1 MWRILQTY
9 TFLLGSQ
16 SGYVGVVL
24 TSCLNMVGMMQ
35 WGLRQSAVME
45 NTMTSV
51 ERIVEYG
58 KLQSEAELARLF
70 SKWCNFT
77 ILSMVYKEQ
86 DHFSTSLVP

>member
-1 MWRILQTY
+1 M
-9 TFLLGSQ
+9 FLLGSQ

-51 ERIVEYG
+51 ERIAEYG
-58 KLQSEAELARLF
+58 RLKSEAELVSEYATYELVYL
-70 SKWCNFT
+70 T
-77 ILSMVYKEQ
+77 IPPQYITMN
-86 DHFSTSLVP
+86 HAFFHMTF

>member
-1 MWRILQTY
+1 MS
-9 TFLLGSQ
+9 LLGSQ

-51 ERIVEYG
+51 ERIAEYG
-58 KLQSEAELARLF
+58 RLQSEAELVGVIYIIPYNKAF
-70 SKWCNFT
+70 
-77 ILSMVYKEQ
+77 LSQIKL
-86 DHFSTSLVP
+86 D